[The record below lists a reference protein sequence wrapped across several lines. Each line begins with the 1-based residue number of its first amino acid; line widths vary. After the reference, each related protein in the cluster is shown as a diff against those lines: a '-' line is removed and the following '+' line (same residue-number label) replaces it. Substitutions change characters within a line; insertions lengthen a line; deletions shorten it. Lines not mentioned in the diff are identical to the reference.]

1 MRQAGRYLPEYRKV
15 RDQAGSFLNLCFDP
29 ELAAE
34 VTLQPLCRYDLDAA
48 IVFSDI
54 LIVPHAM
61 GLSLNFVE
69 GEGPVL
75 SPVRSLADVRSLL
88 KKPEAEKLGSI
99 SRALARTKADL
110 PPHVALIG
118 FCGAPWTVATY
129 MVEGKTSDRSFVLQV
144 AKERQP
150 WFIELID
157 RLVDT
162 TVEYLKQQVAAGAE
176 VLQIFDSWAAG
187 LQGGM
192 FDDYSLAPIQK
203 IVACVTEAHPE
214 IPVIV
219 FARGVGSRHADV
231 FRETGCA
238 VIGVEQE
245 QDLAALFKTLPAES
259 VVQGNLDPAALL
271 GAEDEMRRQILTL
284 ISQVPKNRHIFN
296 LGHGINMHTPPE
308 MVAAAI
314 DAVRGFDGG

>member
-1 MRQAGRYLPEYRKV
+1 
-15 RDQAGSFLNLCFDP
+15 
-29 ELAAE
+29 
-34 VTLQPLCRYDLDAA
+34 
-48 IVFSDI
+48 
-54 LIVPHAM
+54 
-61 GLSLNFVE
+61 
-69 GEGPVL
+69 
-75 SPVRSLADVRSLL
+75 VRSLL
-88 KKPEAEKLGSI
+88 KEPDAEKLGSI

-157 RLVDT
+157 RLVET

-176 VLQIFDSWAAG
+176 VLQIFDSWAGG
-187 LQGGM
+187 LKGGM
-192 FDDYSLAPIQK
+192 FDDYSLAPIKK
-203 IVACVTEAHPE
+203 IVARVTEAYPE
-214 IPVIV
+214 IPIIV
-219 FARGVGSRHADV
+219 FARGAGSRHVDV

-245 QDLAALFKTLPAES
+245 YDLAPLLKILSADA

-271 GAEDEMRRQILTL
+271 GSEDEMRRQILAL
-284 ISQVPKNRHIFN
+284 ISRVPKNRHIFN